1 MKSQIT
7 TKTGDAGE
15 AVALNG
21 NRYSKAH
28 PLMECV
34 GAVDELRA
42 HTALL
47 RQHLIDSERPDRDEL
62 AAFLLWVLHTYFLAG
77 AACSDPERARPEFR
91 HDEIGADHLRYLEKE
106 QARLEQSVQLPHAF
120 IVCAGNGLA
129 AQADVTAAVSRRF
142 ERALVRLR
150 DACSGFDADTLLA
163 YTNRLSDY
171 LYMLARYLE
180 HPSHKAVD
188 YNVLLQQWTGQNGA
202 EA

>member
-7 TKTGDAGE
+7 TKTGDEGE

-47 RQHLIDSERPDRDEL
+47 RQQLLDSERPDRDEL
-62 AAFLLWVLHTYFLAG
+62 AAFLFWVLHTYFLMG
-77 AACSDPERARPEFR
+77 AACSDPERTRPEFR
-91 HDEIGADHLRYLEKE
+91 HDEIGADHLHHLEKE
-106 QARLEQSVQLPHAF
+106 QAQLEKGIRLPHAF
-120 IVCAGNGLA
+120 IVCAGNSLA
-129 AQADVTAAVSRRF
+129 AQADVTAGVARRF

-150 DACSGFDADTLLA
+150 DACSGFEADGMLA

-180 HPSHKAVD
+180 HPDHMAVD
-188 YNVLLQQWTGQNGA
+188 YDVLLQQWTGRHGA
-202 EA
+202 EP

>member
-7 TKTGDAGE
+7 TKNGDAGE
-15 AVALNG
+15 AMALNG

-47 RQHLIDSERPDRDEL
+47 HQQISSSERPDRDEL
-62 AAFLLWVLHTYFLAG
+62 AAFLLWVLHTYFLMG
-77 AACSDPERARPEFR
+77 TACSDPERARPEFR
-91 HDEIGADHLRYLEKE
+91 HDEIGPEHLGHLEKE
-106 QARLEQSVQLPHAF
+106 QARLEKSVQLPHAF
-120 IVCAGNGLA
+120 IVSAGDSLA
-129 AQADVTAAVSRRF
+129 AQADVTAAVARRF

-150 DACSGFDADTLLA
+150 EVCPGFEADAMLA

-171 LYMLARYLE
+171 LYMLARYIE
-180 HPSHKAVD
+180 HPNHMAVD
-188 YNVLLQQWTGQNGA
+188 YEVLLQQRTGQLGA
-202 EA
+202 EQ